1 MNIIDIIILLC
12 FIPAIIN
19 GLRKGLIAQVVSII
33 SIILGVWMSFKFS
46 SVVSGWI
53 AGWFGGVSAEV
64 LNITAFVVILIA
76 VIFGLFA
83 LGKIIEASIKIIM
96 LGWLNRLMGLVFS
109 ILKCFLIVGLVIIM
123 FSSINESLHNEY
135 HYQYDRTAQRQKRD
149 PKEIGIQAMR
159 GGTIVGEHDIMFAGR
174 DEVITLQHTAFSR
187 EIFAKGAVEAAK
199 FLAGKPAG
207 MYDMSD
213 VIG

>member
-83 LGKIIEASIKIIM
+83 LGKIVEASIKIIM

-123 FSSINESLHNEY
+123 FSSINESLNLVSEKALSDSALY
-135 HYQYDRTAQRQKRD
+135 
-149 PKEIGIQAMR
+149 PPFKEIAYK
-159 GGTIVGEHDIMFAGR
+159 
-174 DEVITLQHTAFSR
+174 
-187 EIFAKGAVEAAK
+187 IFPYLKDLLFK
-199 FLAGKPAG
+199 Q
-207 MYDMSD
+207 
-213 VIG
+213 

>member
-96 LGWLNRLMGLVFS
+96 LGWLNKLLGLVFAL
-109 ILKCFLIVGLVIIM
+109 LKCALILGLVIIM
-123 FSSINESLHNEY
+123 FNSVNSNFHIVKESTLSGSVLY
-135 HYQYDRTAQRQKRD
+135 PPLKDAAYSVFPYL
-149 PKEIGIQAMR
+149 KELL
-159 GGTIVGEHDIMFAGR
+159 F
-174 DEVITLQHTAFSR
+174 
-187 EIFAKGAVEAAK
+187 K
-199 FLAGKPAG
+199 
-207 MYDMSD
+207 
-213 VIG
+213 